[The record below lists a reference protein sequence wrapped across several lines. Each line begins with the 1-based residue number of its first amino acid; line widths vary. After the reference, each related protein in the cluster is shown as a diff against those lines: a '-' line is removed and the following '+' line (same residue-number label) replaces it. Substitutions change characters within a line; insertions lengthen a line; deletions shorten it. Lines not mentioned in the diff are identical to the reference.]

1 MLAVIKLLV
10 LCCRPMHLSSPAAE
24 EWLRKEVGE
33 ILADGA
39 VTAIEIT
46 TLLSASMRWGRQWD
60 YLIAIDLR
68 AGSDAGTVI
77 NAPACAGVLGDF
89 RLLGMRPSVA
99 VADDEGTVVL
109 AERRA

>member
-1 MLAVIKLLV
+1 MREEVGKLLT
-10 LCCRPMHLSSPAAE
+10 
-24 EWLRKEVGE
+24 
-33 ILADGA
+33 DGA
-39 VTAIEIT
+39 VTQIEVT